1 MEERAMVVSVIV
13 GLFLVFGDT
22 MTEVGLDWRGVI
34 VDACTAMT
42 GQGAYE

>member
-1 MEERAMVVSVIV
+1 MEERAMVVSMIV

-22 MTEVGLDWRGVI
+22 MTEAGLDWRGVI

-42 GQGAYE
+42 GERAYE

>member
-22 MTEVGLDWRGVI
+22 MTEAGLDWRGVI

-42 GQGAYE
+42 GESAYE